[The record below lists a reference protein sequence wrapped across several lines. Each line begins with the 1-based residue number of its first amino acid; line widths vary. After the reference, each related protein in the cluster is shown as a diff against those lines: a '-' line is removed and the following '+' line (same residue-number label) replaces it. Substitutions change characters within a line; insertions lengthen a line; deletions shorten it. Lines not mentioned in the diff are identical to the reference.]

1 MKKIVL
7 TAIAIMCSLCTTVN
21 AQRVTSFD
29 YSSEY
34 YRFGWTDENGEV
46 HSNLLTDKATD
57 PDHILALFAKVYA
70 TPEIPGLKYFY
81 DESSTDLLSYDSRAH
96 QTYTSR
102 EGNDNNYIDW
112 LQPYVDMTST
122 PKMRI
127 PNPYED
133 GKTVLLVEVNPTWKS
148 SMPTANAVTSAGT
161 WNAEVKT
168 NRDFVKACYKSV
180 QLLSSFMRVSD
191 VNNGG
196 NNPGYMFYID
206 NLTTNRFFYVSKGR
220 SRDSASYFPLWGTFE
235 EISPTASSGDNL
247 TTKNL
252 ASQLRGGNVYKCV
265 HSCGTVPGVGPGH
278 EFTITD
284 GDMNAFNGLT
294 LFLPDKRLTGAG
306 TGQSS
311 YHGNFQPRVFLY
323 KVELQANVKP
333 SETHDGYYD
342 ITLDWESNFTK
353 EKIGADALEQFYVYK
368 VNEDGTYTLLK
379 EVDNT
384 METPTRSLTHTYEWP
399 QEQHVQTFR
408 YIVCS
413 NPIEEVNGEVNES
426 QIFVYS
432 NVDRVTI
439 PGKDAFFSEAQEY
452 RSRFDAFN
460 ELNLYKNTVALNAGS
475 ANDFKAIDTDLTY
488 ELKRTSAS
496 EDVVAATLKFTKNED
511 NTYSYVINY
520 NDEAQDIDNTFD
532 NNYTKR
538 PLSGTIASESDKIE
552 LVDYFNASTSD
563 NTHPDSYSYILTL
576 QDRAVSNSGTVPVY
590 KTYIDGSLDYYTLE
604 EVSGDIDG
612 TMNVTSDKASLTFN
626 GHIDVDQNIKRY
638 DIYDITAGQL
648 DPVANAQCEGTTL
661 SLIQYGEALD
671 VCRPGVSGKDLN
683 VPTQVTAQTNLYV
696 TKITANATFGTNT
709 VENTYGTKRATIES
723 PDMKIKVGG
732 LIQSHKW
739 FDVNTNEYLGA
750 YSATLDISP
759 ILPEHTAP
767 NVYYFRVWRVEDNG
781 KTLLL
786 NTLADTQSTDG
797 WATTYSNVKTYFPT
811 GDPSVC
817 DVYFG
822 LTPTRA
828 AVKEASYVVRM
839 YSTNVSGA
847 HGIKLADTDGS
858 RFYITERQLDVRY
871 SGEGVITAINGL
883 EADVKSVKYHN
894 TLGIESDTPFK
905 GINIVVTTYNDGRT
919 VTTKVVM

>member
-1 MKKIVL
+1 
-7 TAIAIMCSLCTTVN
+7 MCSLCTTVN
-21 AQRVTSFD
+21 AQRNFVTSFD
-29 YSSEY
+29 YSSEE
-34 YRFGWTDENGEV
+34 YRFEWKDSQGEV

-57 PDHILALFAKVYA
+57 PKHIMALLGKVYCDP
-70 TPEIPGLKYFY
+70 TIPGLYYGQEDIGSNVVK
-81 DESSTDLLSYDSRAH
+81 YDSHARRNG
-96 QTYTSR
+96 TST
-102 EGNDNNYIDW
+102 NA
-112 LQPYVDMTST
+112 YVDWVRPFIT
-122 PKMRI
+122 PGVAIQAPKDA
-127 PNPYED
+127 E
-133 GKTVLLVEVNPTWKS
+133 GKTVLFVEVNPEWKS
-148 SMPTANAVTSAGT
+148 TNAGSNYDPNYWNFPVTC
-161 WNAEVKT
+161 NE
-168 NRDFVKACYKSV
+168 DFIRHCYKSV

-191 VNNGG
+191 ANNGG
-196 NNPGYMFYID
+196 SNPGYMFYID
-206 NLTTNRFFYVSKGR
+206 NITTNRFFYISKGR
-220 SRDSASYFPLWGTFE
+220 YREDAATYPLWGTYE
-235 EISPTASSGDNL
+235 EISAVTAGTSSPSTG
-247 TTKNL
+247 L
-252 ASQLRGGNVYKCV
+252 AKALREGKVFEAI
-265 HSCGTVPGVGPGH
+265 HSCGSVPGVGKGH
-278 EFTITD
+278 EFTITES
-284 GDMNAFNGLT
+284 GDINAFSGLT
-294 LFLPDKRLTGAG
+294 LFLPDKRLLNGA
-306 TGQSS
+306 TSS
-311 YHGNFQPRVFLY
+311 YNTNYLPKVFLY
-323 KVELQANVKP
+323 KVTLNANVKP
-333 SETHDGYYD
+333 SETHEGYYD
-342 ITLDWESNFTK
+342 ITLDWESNFNK
-353 EKIGADALEQFYVYK
+353 EKIGADALEQFYVYM

-384 METPTRSLTHTYEWP
+384 METPTRGLTHTYEWP

-408 YIVCS
+408 YIVSS
-413 NPIEEVNGEVNES
+413 NPIEEVDGEVNES

-439 PGKDAFFSEAQEY
+439 PGKDAFFCEAQEY

-563 NTHPDSYSYILTL
+563 NTHADSYSYILTL

-590 KTYIDGSLDYYTLE
+590 KTYIDGNLDHYTLE
-604 EVSGDIDG
+604 EVSGDIEGKMD
-612 TMNVTSDKASLTFN
+612 VTSDKASLTFN

-661 SLIQYGEALD
+661 SLIQYGEVLD

-683 VPTQVTAQTNLYV
+683 VPTQVTAKTNLYV

-723 PDMKIKVGG
+723 PDMKIKVDN

-750 YSATLDISP
+750 YSATLRISP

-858 RFYITERQLDVRY
+858 RFYITERQLGVRY
-871 SGEGVITAINGL
+871 SGEGVVTAINGL